1 MRGATLARPTNSFS
15 AILDTKDDRSYGVFT
30 MKAKDSKKRNLLET
44 GTALMLCKGYHGTGI
59 QQIVDAAGVPKGS
72 FYNYFKSKE
81 DFVIAAMEHS
91 SRDAIKA
98 FEKAL
103 EDEDLSPA
111 QRIVTVFRRMAEA
124 FVKEK
129 DYTRGCF
136 VGNMCQEMADTHAA
150 VAEKAEYLFRRY
162 TSALARCLGKLQDT
176 REKQESPDADKLA
189 EFIFN
194 SWEGA
199 VLRMKSSRNA
209 QPLNAFIDTLEILL
223 S

>member
-1 MRGATLARPTNSFS
+1 MFSTMREK
-15 AILDTKDDRSYGVFT
+15 DTK
-30 MKAKDSKKRNLLET
+30 KRELLAT
-44 GTALMLCKGYHGTGI
+44 GSDLMLCKGYHGTGI

-81 DFVIAAMEHS
+81 DFVVSAMEYR
-91 SRDAIKA
+91 SREAIRDFEQALEEGDLPPDQRIVGVFQRMIAA
-98 FEKAL
+98 FEK
-103 EDEDLSPA
+103 
-111 QRIVTVFRRMAEA
+111 
-124 FVKEK
+124 KK

-136 VGNMCQEMADTHAA
+136 VGNMCQEMADANIA

-162 TSALARCLGKLQDT
+162 TAALARCLRELQDSG
-176 REKQESPDADKLA
+176 RSRRVLDADKLA

-209 QPLNAFIDTLEILL
+209 QPLNAFVDTLRILL
-223 S
+223 R

>member
-1 MRGATLARPTNSFS
+1 MKEKDTKMRTL
-15 AILDTKDDRSYGVFT
+15 LDTGS
-30 MKAKDSKKRNLLET
+30 
-44 GTALMLCKGYHGTGI
+44 ALMLCKGYHGTGI

-72 FYNYFKSKE
+72 FYNYFKSKV

-91 SRDAIKA
+91 SRDTIRAFEQALEEGGLPPDQRIIGA
-98 FEKAL
+98 FEK
-103 EDEDLSPA
+103 
-111 QRIVTVFRRMAEA
+111 
-124 FVKEK
+124 KK

-136 VGNMCQEMADTHAA
+136 VGNMCQEMADTDAA
-150 VAEKAEYLFRRY
+150 IAEKAECLFRRY
-162 TSALARCLGKLQDT
+162 TAALARCLRELHDT
-176 REKQESPDADKLA
+176 DRNRRMRDADKLA
-189 EFIFN
+189 AFIFN

>member
-1 MRGATLARPTNSFS
+1 MMRE
-15 AILDTKDDRSYGVFT
+15 KDE
-30 MKAKDSKKRNLLET
+30 KKRELLASGSE
-44 GTALMLCKGYHGTGI
+44 LMLCKGYHGTGI

-81 DFVIAAMEHS
+81 DFVVSAMEYR
-91 SRDAIKA
+91 SRDSIRDFELALAQGDLPPDQRIIGAFQCMITA
-98 FEKAL
+98 FESK
-103 EDEDLSPA
+103 
-111 QRIVTVFRRMAEA
+111 
-124 FVKEK
+124 K

-136 VGNMCQEMADTHAA
+136 VGNMCQEMADTNSA

-162 TSALARCLGKLQDT
+162 AAALARCLRELPESGQT
-176 REKQESPDADKLA
+176 RRVLDADKLA

-209 QPLNAFIDTLEILL
+209 QPLNAFIDTLRILL
-223 S
+223 R

>member
-1 MRGATLARPTNSFS
+1 
-15 AILDTKDDRSYGVFT
+15 
-30 MKAKDSKKRNLLET
+30 MKQKDSKKSNLLKT
-44 GTALMLCKGYHGTGI
+44 GSELMLCKGYHGTGI
-59 QQIVDAAGVPKGS
+59 QQIVGAAGVPKGS

-91 SRDAIKA
+91 SRDGIKA

-103 EDEDLSPA
+103 EDVGLPPA
-111 QRIVTVFRRMAEA
+111 QRIVTVFRRMVEA

-136 VGNMCQEMADTHAA
+136 VGNMCQELADTHAA
-150 VAEKAEYLFRRY
+150 IAEKAEYLFRRY
-162 TSALARCLGKLQDT
+162 TSALARCLRELHDT
-176 REKQESPDADKLA
+176 QRKRESPDADKLA

-209 QPLNAFIDTLEILL
+209 QPLNAFIDTLKILL
-223 S
+223 D

>member
-1 MRGATLARPTNSFS
+1 MKEK
-15 AILDTKDDRSYGVFT
+15 DTK
-30 MKAKDSKKRNLLET
+30 KKTLLET
-44 GTALMLCKGYHGTGI
+44 GSALMLCKGYHGTGI

-91 SRDAIKA
+91 SRDAIGA
-98 FEKAL
+98 FERVL
-103 EDEDLSPA
+103 TEGGLPPD
-111 QRIVTVFRRMAEA
+111 QRIITAFRRMIDA
-124 FVKEK
+124 FVKQK

-136 VGNMCQEMADTHAA
+136 VGNMCQEMADTNSSI
-150 VAEKAEYLFRRY
+150 AEKAEYLFRRY
-162 TSALARCLGKLQDT
+162 TSALARCLGELQGT
-176 REKQESPDADKLA
+176 GKSRQALDADKLA

-199 VLRMKSSRNA
+199 MLRMKSSRNA
-209 QPLNAFIDTLEILL
+209 QPLNAFIDTLKILL

>member
-1 MRGATLARPTNSFS
+1 MKEKDTKMRTL
-15 AILDTKDDRSYGVFT
+15 LDTGS
-30 MKAKDSKKRNLLET
+30 
-44 GTALMLCKGYHGTGI
+44 ALMLCKGYHGTGI

-72 FYNYFKSKE
+72 FYNYFKSKV

-91 SRDAIKA
+91 SRDTIRAFEQALEEGGLPPDQRIIGAFRRMTEA
-98 FEKAL
+98 FEK
-103 EDEDLSPA
+103 
-111 QRIVTVFRRMAEA
+111 
-124 FVKEK
+124 KK

-136 VGNMCQEMADTHAA
+136 VGNMCQEMADTDAA
-150 VAEKAEYLFRRY
+150 IAEKAECLFRRY
-162 TSALARCLGKLQDT
+162 TAALARCLRELHDT
-176 REKQESPDADKLA
+176 DRNRRMRDADKLA
-189 EFIFN
+189 AFIFN